1 LPKVH
6 LELSGADLRRVR
18 LLPFA
23 DPIEEMIIGAHR
35 LPLLAADPL
44 LGGWARHTVS
54 SLGPAGVPLLEVMNS
69 PFVQVSDLTQTPP
82 TAGRSFEAALD
93 NILSAPAEKWRSE
106 VEYLG
111 SLGIPAGPAR
121 GLADGDEAAIANFGG
136 ALRRFHDVALR
147 PYWTAITTYTAG
159 GRDSL
164 MRLLAARGI
173 DALLNSLHPSVSWQP
188 PVLTMDLRT
197 ACPPGCVHQMISR
210 SIAPTDTFEASG
222 RGLLLLPS
230 VFASTPTFRV
240 PDPDEDEPFL
250 LTVPVAADRHTFT
263 GPASSPGT
271 SALADLMGATRA
283 TVLIALAKGE
293 LTTSALARTA
303 HISVA
308 SASEH
313 ASVLRVANLIT
324 STRQGNRVI
333 HRLTAL
339 GTVMVESTR

>member
-1 LPKVH
+1 MPEVRLV
-6 LELSGADLRRVR
+6 LDGEDLRKVR
-18 LLPFA
+18 LLPSA
-23 DPIEEMIIGAHR
+23 DPIEEMIIAAHR

-44 LGGWARHTVS
+44 LGGWARRTVT

-82 TAGRSFEAALD
+82 MAGRSFEQALHS
-93 NILSAPAEKWRSE
+93 ILTAPVEKWRSE

-111 SLGIPAGPAR
+111 TLGIPAGPAR
-121 GLADGDEAAIANFGG
+121 GLADGDPTAIGNFGD
-136 ALRRFHDVALR
+136 ALRRFHDAAFA
-147 PYWTAITTYTAG
+147 PYWTAVTAYTAG

-164 MRLLAARGI
+164 MRLMAASGI
-173 DALLNSLHPSVSWQP
+173 DALLNALHPSVSWQP
-188 PVLTMDLRT
+188 PILTMDLRV

-210 SIAPTDTFEASG
+210 SIAPTDTFVAGG

-230 VFASTPTFRV
+230 VFASSPTFRV

-250 LTVPVAADRHTFT
+250 LTVPVAADWNAFAGSPT
-263 GPASSPGT
+263 PAGNSP
-271 SALADLMGATRA
+271 LADLMGPTRA
-283 TVLIALAKGE
+283 AVLIALAQRE
-293 LTTSALARTA
+293 LTTSELARTA
-303 HISVA
+303 NISVA

-324 STRQGNRVI
+324 STRRGNRVI

-339 GTVMVESTR
+339 GAVLVQSS

>member
-1 LPKVH
+1 MH

-93 NILSAPAEKWRSE
+93 NILSAPVEKWRSE

-173 DALLNSLHPSVSWQP
+173 DALLNSLLPAPERQLAAPGADHGPADGLPARLCSSDDQP
-188 PVLTMDLRT
+188 VDRTHRHLR
-197 ACPPGCVHQMISR
+197 GERSR
-210 SIAPTDTFEASG
+210 SVVAT
-222 RGLLLLPS
+222 
-230 VFASTPTFRV
+230 VRV
-240 PDPDEDEPFL
+240 RLDPHL
-250 LTVPVAADRHTFT
+250 
-263 GPASSPGT
+263 PGT
-271 SALADLMGATRA
+271 
-283 TVLIALAKGE
+283 
-293 LTTSALARTA
+293 
-303 HISVA
+303 
-308 SASEH
+308 
-313 ASVLRVANLIT
+313 
-324 STRQGNRVI
+324 
-333 HRLTAL
+333 
-339 GTVMVESTR
+339 

>member
-1 LPKVH
+1 MPEIRLV
-6 LELSGADLRRVR
+6 LSGQDLRKVR

-23 DPIEEMIIGAHR
+23 DPIEEMIIAAHR
-35 LPLLAADPL
+35 LPLLATDPL
-44 LGGWARHTVS
+44 LGGWARRTVS

-69 PFVQVSDLTQTPP
+69 PFVQVSDLTQTLP
-82 TAGRSFEAALD
+82 TTGRSFDTALD
-93 NILSAPAEKWRSE
+93 SILTAPVEKWRSE

-111 SLGIPAGPAR
+111 GLGIPAGPAR
-121 GLADGDEAAIANFGG
+121 GLADGDPAAIANFGG
-136 ALRRFHDVALR
+136 ALRRFHEVAFA
-147 PYWTAITTYTAG
+147 PYWTAVTTYTAG

-164 MRLLAARGI
+164 MRLLAGSGI
-173 DALLNSLHPSVSWQP
+173 DALLNALHPTVSWEP
-188 PVLTMDLRT
+188 PVLTMNLRV

-210 SIAPTDTFEASG
+210 SIAPTDTFEAGG

-230 VFASTPTFRV
+230 VFASSPTFRV

-250 LTVPVAADRHTFT
+250 LTVPVAADWHTFT
-263 GPASSPGT
+263 GPSNGAGS

-283 TVLIALAKGE
+283 AVLTALAKDDM
-293 LTTSALARTA
+293 TTSELARTA
-303 HISVA
+303 RISVA

-313 ASVLRVANLIT
+313 ASVLRTANLIT

-339 GTVMVESTR
+339 GTVMVQSTR

>member
-1 LPKVH
+1 MPEVRLV
-6 LELSGADLRRVR
+6 LNSADLRKVR
-18 LLPFA
+18 LLPYA
-23 DPIEEMIIGAHR
+23 DPIEEMIIAAHR
-35 LPLLAADPL
+35 LPFLAADPL
-44 LGGWARHTVS
+44 LGDWARRTVT

-82 TAGRSFEAALD
+82 TSGRSFEEALD
-93 NILSAPAEKWRSE
+93 NILTAPVEKWRSE

-121 GLADGDEAAIANFGG
+121 GLADGDPGAVEKFGG
-136 ALRRFHDVALR
+136 ALRRFHEVAFA
-147 PYWTAITTYTAG
+147 PYWTAVTAYTSG

-164 MRLLAARGI
+164 MRLLAAGGI
-173 DALLNSLHPSVSWQP
+173 DALLNALHPAVSWQP
-188 PVLTMDLRT
+188 PELTMDLRV

-210 SIAPTDTFEASG
+210 SIAPTDSFVAGG

-230 VFASTPTFRV
+230 VFASSPTFRV

-250 LTVPVAADRHTFT
+250 LTVPVAADWHTFT
-263 GPASSPGT
+263 GPLKSAGA
-271 SALADLMGATRA
+271 SALADLMGLTRA
-283 TVLIALAKGE
+283 TVLTALAHRE
-293 LTTSALARTA
+293 LTTSELARA
-303 HISVA
+303 AGISAA

-324 STRQGNRVI
+324 STRDGNRVI

-339 GTVMVESTR
+339 GTVLVQSS

>member
-1 LPKVH
+1 
-6 LELSGADLRRVR
+6 
-18 LLPFA
+18 
-23 DPIEEMIIGAHR
+23 M
-35 LPLLAADPL
+35 
-44 LGGWARHTVS
+44 
-54 SLGPAGVPLLEVMNS
+54 
-69 PFVQVSDLTQTPP
+69 
-82 TAGRSFEAALD
+82 
-93 NILSAPAEKWRSE
+93 
-106 VEYLG
+106 
-111 SLGIPAGPAR
+111 
-121 GLADGDEAAIANFGG
+121 
-136 ALRRFHDVALR
+136 
-147 PYWTAITTYTAG
+147 
-159 GRDSL
+159 
-164 MRLLAARGI
+164 
-173 DALLNSLHPSVSWQP
+173 
-188 PVLTMDLRT
+188 
-197 ACPPGCVHQMISR
+197 
-210 SIAPTDTFEASG
+210 
-222 RGLLLLPS
+222 LLPS